1 MESLLMKCFRGTPR
15 FLFLFLFLFFVL
27 FLSAMASALHAQEP
41 LITPETRVDYGM
53 LHQWL
58 HSSDPRLIAWA
69 ADFARRTHD
78 AKIVDEMPEL
88 LEHWTVPQA
97 FGGGDSP
104 AAQRRAVAAVL
115 DTLIQENAL
124 VPIPAIEAVA
134 EFFPEQAAIL
144 IGRLPLSESRVTL
157 GDWTYGATGTWN
169 GRTLARIASM
179 MLAKDPEPSGR
190 FGRGRN
196 QDEVGF
202 VASVVAASEE
212 ELQITVASVKTE
224 REGTGSG
231 TCGDSMGSKLAAGW
245 PQVYAYGLVENDPQA
260 RAPIVVDLDGD
271 RIVSVRVA
279 ENGGWGSC
287 HGVRWLDPS
296 TRHKLIAHWLGVK
309 EADMAWQP
317 VEGFTIVWSDK
328 AAYQQQLGEITEA
341 QREKLQATVDA
352 LRQKGLMTEN
362 EAATVAP
369 RLIVSVQCEIKPCPL
384 M

>member
-1 MESLLMKCFRGTPR
+1 MKCVWVAP
-15 FLFLFLFLFFVL
+15 LFLFLFLLL
-27 FLSAMASALHAQEP
+27 FTSTIAGALLAQEP
-41 LITPETRVDYGM
+41 LITSRTPIDSSI

-69 ADFARRTHD
+69 ADFAHRTHD
-78 AKIVDEMPEL
+78 VKIIAEMPEL

-97 FGGGDSP
+97 FGGDESQ

-115 DTLIQENAL
+115 DALIQENAV

-144 IGRLPLSESRVTL
+144 IGRLPLSESRGTL
-157 GDWTYGATGTWN
+157 GDWTYGATGTWT

-179 MLAKDPEPSGR
+179 MLAKDPEPS
-190 FGRGRN
+190 RGFVWDR
-196 QDEVGF
+196 DHGDIGF

-212 ELQITVASVKTE
+212 ELQITVASAKTE
-224 REGTGSG
+224 HEGTGSG
-231 TCGDSMGSKLAAGW
+231 TCGDSMGRKLSPGW
-245 PQVYAYGLVENDPQA
+245 PQVYTYGVVENDPQVST
-260 RAPIVVDLDGD
+260 PIVVDLDGD

-287 HGVRWLDPS
+287 HAVQWLDPS

-309 EADMAWQP
+309 DTDMAWQP
-317 VEGFTIVWSDK
+317 IEGTTIIWTDK
-328 AAYQQQLGEITEA
+328 AAYQRQLGEITDA
-341 QREKLQATVDA
+341 QREKLHATVDA
-352 LRQKGLMTEN
+352 LRQRGLLSER
-362 EAATVAP
+362 EAGMVGP
-369 RLIVSVQCEIKPCPL
+369 RLIVTVQCEIKPCPL